1 MSPLP
6 HICRP
11 CVSTQDLG
19 RLLWKPDS
27 TPYATACPL
36 PMVPSWVGVECQSS
50 LVPQKGDVYIGCWSE
65 RKGDPN
71 REEMS

>member
-11 CVSTQDLG
+11 CVSTQDFG
-19 RLLWKPDS
+19 RLLWKPES

-36 PMVPSWVGVECQSS
+36 PMVPSWVG
-50 LVPQKGDVYIGCWSE
+50 G
-65 RKGDPN
+65 
-71 REEMS
+71 